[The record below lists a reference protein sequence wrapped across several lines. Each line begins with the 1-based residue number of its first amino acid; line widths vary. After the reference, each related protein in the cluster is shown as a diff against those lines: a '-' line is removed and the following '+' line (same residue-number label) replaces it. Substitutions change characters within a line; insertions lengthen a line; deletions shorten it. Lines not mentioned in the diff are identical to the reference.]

1 MSSAHVPPPSA
12 ESPSSVW
19 LVAAGSLVRAAFGVI
34 WAIDAYLAWRPD
46 FAAHYVG
53 YLHNAAQGQPGWL
66 QPWFVF
72 WLNLVTPNV
81 AFFVVATR
89 AIETVIAIALLTGLA
104 RRWTYLVGLVFSLL
118 VWATAD
124 GFGGPYVAGAS
135 NLGPALV
142 YVLLFLMLIAF
153 NRALGDTPY
162 SLDYYLGYRWPF
174 WRRFA
179 EWGPYRTLRYPAP
192 HLAWTQQLLA
202 IVALVALLVFFVG
215 TLQSAL
221 AAPAATPSNAAS
233 AVTPLS
239 LASSQPVAQARDA
252 QLPPLLGTGNAVDL
266 NIIATDS
273 TVEIASGVSYLAW
286 TFGGTVPGPTF
297 HVRQGQTINV
307 TFTNKGMGQHSIDF
321 HAAQIAPDVAYR
333 EVNAGDT
340 IKFSWVAEVPGAY
353 LYHCG
358 TPPPLLHIGNGMY
371 GAIIVDPATPLPA
384 ADASYVLV
392 QGEWYTQQS
401 QGTTMAADF
410 AKMQIAQ
417 PDEVVFN
424 GVANQYK
431 DHPLPA
437 HANKRVRFYV
447 VDAGPNLASSFHV
460 IGAIFAAVYP
470 DGDSAHALN
479 GVQTYPVAPGQGV
492 VFDLVIPQPGKYVFV
507 DHSMR
512 DVYLGAAGVLDVT
525 P

>member
-1 MSSAHVPPPSA
+1 MLDNRERTAWPRPGL
-12 ESPSSVW
+12 W
-19 LVAAGSLVRAAFGVI
+19 LVPLTSAIRAAFGVI
-34 WAIDAYLAWRPD
+34 WAIDAFFTWRPA
-46 FAAHYVG
+46 FAVHYVG
-53 YLHNAAQGQPGWL
+53 YLQNAAQNQPPWL
-66 QPWFVF
+66 QPWFTL
-72 WLNLVTPNV
+72 WLSLVSSHSDL
-81 AFFVVATR
+81 FVWLTR
-89 AIETVIAIALLTGLA
+89 LVETAIALGLLFGVA
-104 RRWTYLVGLVFSLL
+104 RKWVYVLGICFSL
-118 VWATAD
+118 VIWSTAE
-124 GFGGPYVAGAS
+124 GFGGPYVVGAA
-135 NLGPALV
+135 NLGPALA
-142 YVLLFLMLIAF
+142 YVLVFA
-153 NRALGDTPY
+153 ALLVFDRLEGKTPY
-162 SLDYYLGYRWPF
+162 SLDYYVERGWPRWT
-174 WRRFA
+174 RVA
-179 EWGPYRTLRYPAP
+179 ESAPPTLLDVAP
-192 HLAWTQQLLA
+192 PRLPWHEQALAIIA
-202 IVALVALLVFFVG
+202 IVAAIVFVVG
-215 TLQSAL
+215 SFQSVESAS
-221 AAPAATPSNAAS
+221 PATPSNAAS

-252 QLPPLLGTGNAVDL
+252 RLPPLLGTGNAVDL
-266 NIIATDS
+266 NIEATDNS
-273 TVEIASGVSYLAW
+273 VEIASGVSYLAW

-297 HVRQGQTINV
+297 HVRQGQTVNV
-307 TFTNKGMGQHSIDF
+307 TYTNKGMGQHSIDF

-340 IKFSWVAEVPGAY
+340 IKFSWVANTPGAF

-358 TPPPLLHIGNGMY
+358 TPPVLLHIGNGMY

-401 QGTTMAADF
+401 QGTTMATDF

-431 DHPLPA
+431 DHPLTVR
-437 HANKRVRFYV
+437 ANQRVRFYV
-447 VDAGPNLASSFHV
+447 VDAGPNLVSSFHM

-470 DGDSAHALN
+470 DANADHALN
-479 GVQTYPVAPGQGV
+479 GVQTYPIAPGQGV
-492 VFDLVIPQPGKYVFV
+492 VFDLVIPQPGNYVFV